1 MVSNKQHKKPATPL
15 RQKVEENL
23 YGALK
28 EMREQHRRAQEDN
41 ERLRKELSE
50 TRRKLKE
57 SENRYSRLCRES
69 KMDKKELSSV
79 KFKESVEKYLVRET
93 FSFLRA
99 EGYTFNYQ
107 ANKWQRKEHPER
119 SQADTTL
126 KNNSYEREQQEEE
139 YAKG

>member
-50 TRRKLKE
+50 TRRKLQE
-57 SENRYSRLCRES
+57 SEERYHLLCRES
-69 KMDKKELSSV
+69 ERDKEKLSSL
-79 KFKESVEKYLVRET
+79 KFKESVENFLVRET
-93 FSFLRA
+93 LSFLRA
-99 EGYTFNYQ
+99 EGYRYNYKVNQ
-107 ANKWQRKEHPER
+107 WQRMEHPER
-119 SQADTTL
+119 SQTD
-126 KNNSYEREQQEEE
+126 NN
-139 YAKG
+139 

>member
-41 ERLRKELSE
+41 ERLRKELTE

-57 SENRYSRLCRES
+57 SENRYSSLCRES

-107 ANKWQRKEHPER
+107 VNKWQRKEHPER

>member
-50 TRRKLKE
+50 TRRKLQE
-57 SENRYSRLCRES
+57 SEERYHLLCRES
-69 KMDKKELSSV
+69 KRDKEKLSSL

-99 EGYTFNYQ
+99 EGYRYNYKVNQ
-107 ANKWQRKEHPER
+107 WQRMEHPER
-119 SQADTTL
+119 SQTD
-126 KNNSYEREQQEEE
+126 NN
-139 YAKG
+139 